1 MINPT
6 KVIQIIDDKIDKL
19 LPFSKERD
27 ILIEVRTEIEYLLSK
42 ELDDMD
48 KALSLSKMLKEEEKN
63 YAYGKGILS
72 DLKKEDIDDMNKELG
87 KMKELGGLLRDFL
100 MKDTEE
106 DEDFVCPLCD
116 GTHGNNALCQI

>member
-72 DLKKEDIDDMNKELG
+72 NLKKDK
-87 KMKELGGLLRDFL
+87 
-100 MKDTEE
+100 
-106 DEDFVCPLCD
+106 DFVCPLCG
-116 GTHGNNALCQI
+116 GTHGNNAKCQI